1 MGRYERPSLG
11 AERDWGQRSRK
22 EGVRESRR
30 RKKGRPGKGGRKK
43 HEEAESRKTAL
54 SEALARVLP
63 IYLTTQP
70 PA

>member
-1 MGRYERPSLG
+1 MPVPSALWAQKGLG
-11 AERDWGQRSRK
+11 AEEP
-22 EGVRESRR
+22 EGRRRRESKR
-30 RKKGRPGKGGRKK
+30 RKKGRPGKGGRKE